1 MTKTKKTAKASKTKG
16 KKSRP
21 EQLKIAGTGR
31 LDGIEAIE
39 TQAEVFH
46 LAREAASEAHDE
58 MAVEQDK
65 LTKVLK
71 DNKRTSY
78 IYVDADGVKREAY
91 IPAEAKAK
99 LRLVKPKKDADDGDD
114 E

>member
-1 MTKTKKTAKASKTKG
+1 MTKSKKTAKASKTKG
-16 KKSRP
+16 KKSKP

-31 LDGIEAIE
+31 IDANEAIE
-39 TQAEVFH
+39 TQADVFN

-58 MAVEQDK
+58 MVVEQDK

-71 DNKRTSY
+71 DNKLTSY
-78 IYVDADGVKREAY
+78 VYVDADGVKREAY

-99 LRLVKPKKDADDGDD
+99 LRLVKPKKDVDGDG